1 MNKYEIIKRIEN
13 FAPCESA
20 ETWDCSGFIAETGR
34 QEVSKIML
42 CLTPTEE
49 VITQAIAQN
58 CDMIISHHPMFYVD
72 FSSTL
77 ITDEY
82 TPRIDMYCAHT
93 NMDKADG
100 GTTDTLIKVLGLENY
115 KKTVEHDFLRMI
127 ELPAPEQTEIF
138 AGRLKT
144 VSPDLRYVNNKNIAK
159 VSKVMFCA
167 GSGADFIEEAQKLG
181 GDCLVTG
188 DLKFHTA
195 LDSGI
200 VVFDIGHFESEILI
214 LPVFASI
221 IGKGVEIVFAK
232 EKSPFIKL

>member
-42 CLTPTEE
+42 CLTPTED

>member
-20 ETWDCSGFIAETGR
+20 ETWDCSGFIAETGM

-58 CDMIISHHPMFYVD
+58 CDMIISHHPMFYLKLDSVLLTES
-72 FSSTL
+72 FK
-77 ITDEY
+77 
-82 TPRIDMYCAHT
+82 PRIDMYCAHT

-144 VSPDLRYVNNKNIAK
+144 VSPDLRYVNNKNTK
-159 VSKVMFCA
+159 TVSKIMFCA

-200 VVFDIGHFESEILI
+200 VVFDVGHFESEILI

-221 IGKGVEIVFAK
+221 IGKGVEIVFTK